1 MRSHAPRAH
10 GETRVR
16 SEQFLGE
23 GFGHVAALRYDRRN
37 RPARVGKQVANPGK
51 ALRMDFVKD
60 AVPCRLAKTQR
71 GQPSRTPH
79 FLHDV
84 VDFKAT
90 FADMATDGL
99 QGTLYARIGLRQQTC
114 GTAPDEAAR
123 SYLKDFPEW
132 NRQVSFY
139 TIPGIGHDCLRAF
152 ADPHF
157 IDFVLGL

>member
-1 MRSHAPRAH
+1 MRTHAPRAH

-37 RPARVGKQVANPGK
+37 RPTRVGKQVANPGK
-51 ALRMDFVKD
+51 ALRMDFVKN
-60 AVPCRLAKTQR
+60 AAPCQ
-71 GQPSRTPH
+71 
-79 FLHDV
+79 
-84 VDFKAT
+84 
-90 FADMATDGL
+90 
-99 QGTLYARIGLRQQTC
+99 
-114 GTAPDEAAR
+114 